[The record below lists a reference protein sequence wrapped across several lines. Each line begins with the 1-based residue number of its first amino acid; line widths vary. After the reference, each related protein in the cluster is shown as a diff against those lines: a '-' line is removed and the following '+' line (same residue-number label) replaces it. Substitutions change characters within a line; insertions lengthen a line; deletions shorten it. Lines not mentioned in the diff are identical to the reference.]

1 MIVLETDRVV
11 LRRLTLNDA
20 PFILELLN
28 EPSFLRFIG
37 DRGVKTLQDAR
48 QYILKGPI
56 ASYERFGFGLYLTF
70 LKEAGDQI
78 GMCGLLKR
86 DALPDADVG
95 FAFLPAH
102 WRKGYAF
109 ESASAVLAHGRTALG
124 LKRIVAITSPDNLP
138 SIGVLERIGLKFEA
152 VIQLPGETREVKLFG
167 VNFQPIVDD
176 RVVSPQERR

>member
-1 MIVLETDRVV
+1 MAAVH
-11 LRRLTLNDA
+11 RRQGREN
-20 PFILELLN
+20 P
-28 EPSFLRFIG
+28 
-37 DRGVKTLQDAR
+37 RGCPN
-48 QYILKGPI
+48 YILKGPI

-70 LKEAGDQI
+70 LKETGDQI

-152 VIQLPGETREVKLFG
+152 VV
-167 VNFQPIVDD
+167 QPTEAFF
-176 RVVSPQERR
+176 SYGQ